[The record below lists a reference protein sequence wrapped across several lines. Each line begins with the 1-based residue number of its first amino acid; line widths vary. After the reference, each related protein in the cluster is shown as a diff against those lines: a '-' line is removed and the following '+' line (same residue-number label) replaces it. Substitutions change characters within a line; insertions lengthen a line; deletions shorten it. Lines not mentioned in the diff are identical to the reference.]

1 MARFELK
8 QSSKLQLTSY
18 AGLALIGQCC
28 QAVQVKVAIKP
39 KLPVAHGVPIFLE
52 LSRPAVSTAACF
64 HPDQRGP
71 QIRKP

>member
-8 QSSKLQLTSY
+8 ESSKLQLTSY

-28 QAVQVKVAIKP
+28 QAVQVKAVINP
-39 KLPVAHGVPIFLE
+39 RLPVTHGVPIFLE
-52 LSRPAVSTAACF
+52 LSRPAVSAAACF
-64 HPDQRGP
+64 HPDQTGR